1 LKFNILFLYIF
12 FFNLKSEAFDIKI
25 KIFSNLKS
33 KQAIIE
39 SSYPLKN
46 NISDCNNRKIKV
58 KTNSSNLEIECGKI
72 HKIKTKLEINS
83 NNLLSIEINGKK
95 RFYTDKIIIT
105 NENGILSLI
114 NQIELEKYLKAVVK
128 DETQDLSNFQTYKAQ
143 AVVARTYTLANIKRH
158 ISKGYN
164 LCDTTHCQLYRG
176 FSDIKEEIEKA
187 VDETKGEI
195 LTYRGKPIW
204 AFYHS
209 ICGGRTEDV
218 SYIWQQEPKPYLKQ
232 VEDGPL
238 LGKPYCFKAKGF
250 KWRTKIGTKTFKK
263 FLKKKIIK
271 PEEEFKDIQI
281 EKTSPTGRVLELL
294 ILTDKRTKKISGID
308 FYHIIGREISWDA
321 IRSTKFKIYYE
332 KDFIV
337 FEGYGHGHGIG
348 MCQNGADEMARLGY
362 DYKKILNH
370 YYKNVKIIKF
380 EVEGGK

>member
-1 LKFNILFLYIF
+1 LKLKILFLNLLILF
-12 FFNLKSEAFDIKI
+12 SNLKVEAFDIKI

-46 NISDCNNRKIKV
+46 NISDCKSAKIKV

-83 NNLLSIEINGKK
+83 NNLFSIEINGKK

-105 NENGILSLI
+105 NEKGILSLI
-114 NQIELEKYLKAVVK
+114 NQIELEKYLKSVVK
-128 DETQDLSNFQTYKAQ
+128 DETQDLSNFQAYKAQ
-143 AVVARTYTLANIKRH
+143 AVVSRTYTLASIKRH
-158 ISKGYN
+158 IAKGYN
-164 LCDTTHCQLYRG
+164 LCDTTHCQLYKG
-176 FSDIKEEIEKA
+176 FNQIKKEIEKA

-209 ICGGRTEDV
+209 ICGGITEDV

-232 VEDGPL
+232 IEDGPL
-238 LGKPYCFKAKGF
+238 NKPYCFKAKGF
-250 KWRTKIGTKTFKK
+250 KWRTKIGIKTFKK

-271 PEEEFKDIQI
+271 PEEEFKDIKV
-281 EKTSPTGRVLELL
+281 EKISPTGRAIELA
-294 ILTDKRTKKISGID
+294 IATDKKTKRISGID
-308 FYHIIGREISWDA
+308 FYHIAGRELGWNA

-337 FEGYGHGHGIG
+337 FEGYGHGHGVG
-348 MCQNGADEMARLGY
+348 MCQHGADEMAGLGY

-370 YYKNVKIIKF
+370 YYKNVKIIKL
-380 EVEGGK
+380 EGGK